1 MAITNDTVNFCDENK
16 NLDVSV
22 VGEINGLEIVE
33 DTSDTEDSPKQSSSN
48 AVAAVARPNV
58 PPVFGSVT
66 VSNSENVQFG
76 NNTYFQG
83 PVVIKQIIHN
93 KSGIENVSYDKTDD
107 ENVSSPHKKKKDP
120 DVDNDIA
127 DSDKFVLK
135 TWHKL
140 TIAVTALVVLIS
152 CALVFGIPK
161 GSDGPFDD
169 NSSKLVSGSCHEYS
183 SEFRLVAIVV
193 TPLISA
199 WVSYCLLTMKLRFS
213 FSFLK
218 WHAVNGTAKGKPKVI
233 GAKDDLL
240 IAPNHLR
247 IVSRMEWLAQPATGP
262 LDKLRLPA
270 PWVIISHT
278 ATNFCYNQ
286 SSCVYNVRLV
296 QEYHIGSRG
305 WYDIGYN
312 FLVGG
317 DGSAYYGRGWDHVG
331 AHTLGYNKYS
341 IGIAFIGTF
350 SQEAPP
356 QKQLDACKKLID
368 LGVASGKI
376 AKDYKLF
383 AHSQLTAWE
392 SPGKKLVEIL
402 HEWPHFVKDT
412 SQLETLLPNY

>member
-169 NSSKLVSGSCHEYS
+169 NSS
-183 SEFRLVAIVV
+183 
-193 TPLISA
+193 
-199 WVSYCLLTMKLRFS
+199 
-213 FSFLK
+213 
-218 WHAVNGTAKGKPKVI
+218 
-233 GAKDDLL
+233 AKDDLL

>member
-1 MAITNDTVNFCDENK
+1 MAIHNDTVNFCDENK
-16 NLDVSV
+16 HLDVSV
-22 VGEINGLEIVE
+22 VEEINGLEIVE
-33 DTSDTEDSPKQSSSN
+33 DTSDSEDGPEQTVSN
-48 AVAAVARPNV
+48 AVSAISRPNV

-93 KSGIENVSYDKTDD
+93 KSGIENVSYDRTGD
-107 ENVSSPHKKKKDP
+107 ENVSPPHKSQKDP
-120 DVDNDIA
+120 DIDND
-127 DSDKFVLK
+127 SQKFVLK

-140 TIAVTALVVLIS
+140 TIALTALVVLIS
-152 CALVFGIPK
+152 CAIVFGIPK
-161 GSDGPFDD
+161 GSNGPFHEH
-169 NSSKLVSGSCHEYS
+169 SSAPG
-183 SEFRLVAIVV
+183 
-193 TPLISA
+193 
-199 WVSYCLLTMKLRFS
+199 
-213 FSFLK
+213 
-218 WHAVNGTAKGKPKVI
+218 
-233 GAKDDLL
+233 DLL

-247 IVSRMEWLAQPATGP
+247 IVSRMEWLAQPETGP

-270 PWVIISHT
+270 PWVVITHT

-317 DGSAYYGRGWDHVG
+317 DGSAYCGRGWDFEG

-356 QKQLDACKKLID
+356 QKQLDACKKLIH

-402 HEWPHFVKDT
+402 REWPHFVKDT
-412 SQLETLLPNY
+412 SQLESLLPKY

>member
-1 MAITNDTVNFCDENK
+1 MAIHNDTVNFCDENK
-16 NLDVSV
+16 HLDVSV
-22 VGEINGLEIVE
+22 VEEINGLEIVE
-33 DTSDTEDSPKQSSSN
+33 DTSDSEDGPEQTVSN
-48 AVAAVARPNV
+48 AVSAISRPNV

-93 KSGIENVSYDKTDD
+93 KSGIENVSYDRTGD
-107 ENVSSPHKKKKDP
+107 ENVSPPHKSQKDP
-120 DVDNDIA
+120 DIDND
-127 DSDKFVLK
+127 SQKFVLK

-140 TIAVTALVVLIS
+140 TIALTALVVLIS
-152 CALVFGIPK
+152 CAIVFGIPK
-161 GSDGPFDD
+161 GSNGPFHEH
-169 NSSKLVSGSCHEYS
+169 SSRLVAGSCHEYS
-183 SEFRLVAIVV
+183 SELRLVAIVV

-199 WVSYCLLTMKLRFS
+199 WLSYCLLTMNLRFS
-213 FSFLK
+213 FRFLR
-218 WHAVNGTAKGKPKVI
+218 WHAVNRTAKKKPKDI
-233 GAKDDLL
+233 GAPGDLL

-247 IVSRMEWLAQPATGP
+247 IVSRMEWLAQPETGP

-270 PWVIISHT
+270 PWVVITHT

-317 DGSAYYGRGWDHVG
+317 DGSAYCGRGWDFEG

-356 QKQLDACKKLID
+356 QKQLDACKKLIH

-402 HEWPHFVKDT
+402 REWPHFVKDT
-412 SQLETLLPNY
+412 SQLESLLPKY